1 MKFSVTP
8 ELALL
13 LKTLHAQ
20 SSIPAKD
27 LAEKVGKS
35 PSYISKL
42 ENGEVKSIQKDVL
55 VRMLSIVAGGGDFFE
70 EVLPTAA
77 RVLRSFMEP
86 KRLLSQVWLLQLDV
100 VERTVVIP
108 AAMAADVK
116 AQLSAAGETLSGLVD
131 MVNRNEDSGLPE
143 SFPANEVT
151 VVDYEGT
158 PRFTVRVVVDET
170 RVEQAF
176 SKEVPVLSYLAVNDL
191 VFALFRRMRF
201 PSSVGKTP
209 PEEAVIVLRCTASY
223 MEQWGL
229 HSLTGFSHLISS
241 DEFIER
247 QEPLTRSN
255 PRIVQR
261 IADLLEE
268 LSQHEAVVT
277 TNQLNAF
284 YEMLQWDPAFAL
296 KLVSM
301 PFSDLGEMGFRT
313 KSRLLADIQELIDRY
328 DQLPDLE
335 KRFETY

>member
-1 MKFSVTP
+1 M
-8 ELALL
+8 
-13 LKTLHAQ
+13 
-20 SSIPAKD
+20 
-27 LAEKVGKS
+27 
-35 PSYISKL
+35 
-42 ENGEVKSIQKDVL
+42 
-55 VRMLSIVAGGGDFFE
+55 
-70 EVLPTAA
+70 
-77 RVLRSFMEP
+77 
-86 KRLLSQVWLLQLDV
+86 
-100 VERTVVIP
+100 
-108 AAMAADVK
+108 
-116 AQLSAAGETLSGLVD
+116 
-131 MVNRNEDSGLPE
+131 
-143 SFPANEVT
+143 
-151 VVDYEGT
+151 
-158 PRFTVRVVVDET
+158 
-170 RVEQAF
+170 
-176 SKEVPVLSYLAVNDL
+176 
-191 VFALFRRMRF
+191 
-201 PSSVGKTP
+201 P

>member
-20 SSIPAKD
+20 SGIPAKD

-55 VRMLSIVAGGGDFFE
+55 VRILSIVAGGGDFFE
-70 EVLPTAA
+70 EALPAA
-77 RVLRSFMEP
+77 VRALRSFMEP

-201 PSSVGKTP
+201 PSSVGKMP

-301 PFSDLGEMGFRT
+301 PFSDLGEMGFRA